1 VDGLDRLILGVDRFL
16 RTVAGEHHAVRTSPA
31 AESPET
37 QALSA
42 DERRHAAGLMRVN
55 HTGEVCAQ
63 ALYEGQAL
71 TARTDDVRE
80 ALLHAA
86 QEEEDH
92 LAWCRDRLEELESR
106 PSVLNPLFYSASFA
120 LGAFTGLLGD
130 RVSLGFVA
138 ATEEQV
144 CEHLAD
150 HLERLPAD
158 DRRSRVVVEAMYR
171 DEARHGTN
179 ALTAG
184 GADFPAPVKAFMT
197 FVSKVMTE
205 TTYRV

>member
-1 VDGLDRLILGVDRFL
+1 
-16 RTVAGEHHAVRTSPA
+16 
-31 AESPET
+31 
-37 QALSA
+37 
-42 DERRHAAGLMRVN
+42 M
-55 HTGEVCAQ
+55 
-63 ALYEGQAL
+63 
-71 TARTDDVRE
+71 
-80 ALLHAA
+80 
-86 QEEEDH
+86 
-92 LAWCRDRLEELESR
+92 
-106 PSVLNPLFYSASFA
+106 
-120 LGAFTGLLGD
+120 
-130 RVSLGFVA
+130 SLGFVA

-205 TTYRV
+205 TTYRI